1 MKEKLYELYKHG
13 GAFAILK
20 KTFNVLNRVSENLIK
35 NIYFK
40 ITPSGTF
47 YFNGN
52 KLKYFWHNHNLA
64 YQNERKVEIPI
75 AMWFLYSQEK
85 GTKVLEVGNVL
96 RNYGFRDRRDILD
109 KYDSSPC
116 VINQDVVDFSPKE
129 KYDAI
134 ISVSTLEHVGWDEEN
149 RDPEKIPRAIKNLKE
164 NCLLPRG
171 TMLVTLPLG
180 YNTYFD
186 DYIKSGGDIFT
197 EKYFLKRVSA
207 ENEWKQVEY
216 SEVADSKF
224 GEPFNNANAM
234 FIGVIR
240 A

>member
-1 MKEKLYELYKHG
+1 M
-13 GAFAILK
+13 
-20 KTFNVLNRVSENLIK
+20 
-35 NIYFK
+35 
-40 ITPSGTF
+40 
-47 YFNGN
+47 
-52 KLKYFWHNHNLA
+52 
-64 YQNERKVEIPI
+64 
-75 AMWFLYSQEK
+75 
-85 GTKVLEVGNVL
+85 
-96 RNYGFRDRRDILD
+96 
-109 KYDSSPC
+109 
-116 VINQDVVDFSPKE
+116 
-129 KYDAI
+129 
-134 ISVSTLEHVGWDEEN
+134 GWDEEN